1 MTNLMNQERTAERVD
16 GRSTAELVKL
26 ASEQVTHL
34 VRDELRLAQL
44 ELSRKGKQAG
54 VGAGMLGAAGI
65 VAFYGGAGLLA
76 TVVLLL
82 ALVMPAWLAT
92 LIVGVVLMAIAGVM
106 AMLGRAQV
114 KKATPPVPRRT
125 VDSLKE
131 DIETVSEA
139 VKERG
144 VR

>member
-1 MTNLMNQERTAERVD
+1 MTHLINEDRTAQRAD

-26 ASEQVTHL
+26 ASEQISHL
-34 VRDELRLAQL
+34 VRDELRLAQV

-54 VGAGMLGAAGI
+54 IGAGMLGGAG
-65 VAFYGGAGLLA
+65 VMALYGGAALLA

-82 ALVMPAWLAT
+82 ALVMPAWLAA
-92 LIVGVVLMAIAGVM
+92 LIVGVVLLFIAGGM
-106 AMLGRAQV
+106 AMIGRARV
-114 KKATPPVPRRT
+114 KRATPPVPERA

-131 DIETVSEA
+131 DIGTVAEA

-144 VR
+144 YR